1 MTTTEELGT
10 QVGVVTAC
18 KALGVSRAT
27 LYRHR
32 HPPASKAPQP
42 PVVRPRSHRALSP
55 AERQEVMTTLN
66 SERFADQ
73 APAEVYATL
82 LDEGTHLCSIR
93 TMYRLLHE
101 HGEVRERR
109 DQLRH
114 PSYARPELLATGPNQ
129 LWSWD
134 ITKLKGPR
142 KWVYFHLYV
151 ILDVFSRYVVGWM
164 VAEHESDTLAKR
176 LIAESIGKQEL
187 SAAQRQQLTVHAD
200 RGSSMKSKL
209 VAQLLDDLG
218 VTKTHSRPH
227 TSDDNPYSEAQ
238 FKTLK
243 YRPGFPARF
252 GSIVDARAFG
262 RTFFSWYNGEHH
274 HHGIALLTPH
284 QVHHG
289 LSEAVLA
296 QRQLALDA
304 AFLAH
309 PERFSRPPKVPGLPL
324 QVWINP
330 PSDATSDPTSSVGDP
345 SPCRGLPDL
354 DGPLPANV
362 STGTTTG
369 GGVANPAQVRDQDQV
384 TEMVH

>member
-1 MTTTEELGT
+1 MNVTEELGS

-18 KALGVSRAT
+18 RALGVSRAT

-32 HPPASKAPQP
+32 NPAPKAQQQP
-42 PVVRPRSHRALSP
+42 AVRPKSHRALST
-55 AERQEVMTTLN
+55 AERQKVMTTLD

-82 LDEGTHLCSIR
+82 LDEGIHLCSVR
-93 TMYRLLHE
+93 TMYRLLQE

-109 DQLRH
+109 NQLRH
-114 PSYARPELLATGPNQ
+114 PSYACPELLATAPNQ

-142 KWVYFHLYV
+142 KWLYFHLYV
-151 ILDVFSRYVVGWM
+151 ILDVYSRYVVGWM

-176 LIAESIGKQEL
+176 LIAETIGKQQL
-187 SAAQRQQLTVHAD
+187 SATQRKQLTLHAD

-218 VTKTHSRPH
+218 VTKTHSRPRV
-227 TSDDNPYSEAQ
+227 SDDNPYSESQ
-238 FKTLK
+238 FKTMK

-262 RTFFSWYNGEHH
+262 RDFFSWYNNEHH
-274 HHGIALLTPH
+274 HHGLALLTPH

-289 LSEAVLA
+289 LAQAVLA
-296 QRQLALDA
+296 QRQQTLDD
-304 AFLAH
+304 AFLVH

-324 QVWINP
+324 QVWINR
-330 PSDATSDPTSSVGDP
+330 PSESSRDPTSSVGDP
-345 SPCRGLPDL
+345 SPCRGLPDP
-354 DGPLPANV
+354 DGPLPVDA

-369 GGVANPAQVRDQDQV
+369 EGVANPAQVRDQDQA
-384 TEMVH
+384 TEMVQ